1 MFQKHKNWQKMSD
14 PMTIKWG
21 EEIEGH
27 FLRFNEKNQLEFC
40 LTPLS

>member
-1 MFQKHKNWQKMSD
+1 MSD